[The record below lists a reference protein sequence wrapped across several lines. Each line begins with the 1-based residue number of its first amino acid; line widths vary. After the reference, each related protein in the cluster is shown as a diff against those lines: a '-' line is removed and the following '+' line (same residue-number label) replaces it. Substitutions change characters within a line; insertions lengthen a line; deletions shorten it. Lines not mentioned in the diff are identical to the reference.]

1 MTKSELNDPIIAAET
16 AGLHY
21 CDGSTPGIT
30 RRRAGTGFSYVGAD
44 GRPVKSRAVLER
56 VRALAIPPAW
66 RDVWIC
72 PDADGHLQAHGR
84 DARGR
89 KQYRYH
95 PRWRTVR
102 DQAKYGDIAAFVKV
116 LPRLREKLERDLASP
131 KLDKTKVV
139 AAIVHILEATRI
151 RIGND
156 EYARSNRSYGLTTL
170 LDRHATIRGATVA
183 LRFRG
188 KSGKEHQATILDRRL
203 ASIVKRCRDIPGQ
216 RLFQYIDEAGDPH
229 PITST
234 DVNDYLREAMGI
246 PFTAKVFRTWA
257 GTLGAAL
264 LLARSERSRSQ
275 AHGRRQIKA
284 AIEQVSKTLGNTPAI
299 CRSSYVHP
307 VVFDAYLD
315 GSLHD
320 RMRESIAQAMR
331 RRPKR
336 LDVEECAVLH
346 LVVVLGAP
354 PQALPAAA

>member
-1 MTKSELNDPIIAAET
+1 
-16 AGLHY
+16 
-21 CDGSTPGIT
+21 
-30 RRRAGTGFSYVGAD
+30 
-44 GRPVKSRAVLER
+44 
-56 VRALAIPPAW
+56 
-66 RDVWIC
+66 
-72 PDADGHLQAHGR
+72 
-84 DARGR
+84 
-89 KQYRYH
+89 
-95 PRWRTVR
+95 VR

-203 ASIVKRCRDIPGQ
+203 AAIVKRCRDIPGQ

-234 DVNDYLREAMGI
+234 DVNDYLREAMGL

-307 VVFDAYLD
+307 MVFDAYLD
-315 GSLHD
+315 GTLHD
-320 RMRESIAQAMR
+320 RMRESVALAMR

-346 LVVVLGAP
+346 LVVLLGAP
-354 PQALPAAA
+354 QQALPVAA